1 MYKIF
6 IHQFFGLKKG
16 FLFYKKVHGI
26 DQFYLFAKIS
36 SVLTPSKPFRV
47 VVLASTRGTAFG
59 GMLEERRDGKLKNV
73 EFVGLVANKECGA
86 VERARASGIPTFVLN
101 GKSEQYHEELLTK
114 VQELE
119 PDLIC
124 MIGYMKFLSK
134 DFCEEFANKILNA
147 HPSLLPKFAG
157 KMDGSVH
164 AEVLAAGEKKSGTTI
179 HLVTAE
185 VDAGAIICQK
195 ECDVEENETI
205 ESLRE
210 KVQNLEKKWYPEVIR
225 WFRDEKIYFTEN

>member
-6 IHQFFGLKKG
+6 IHQFFGLKRA
-16 FLFYKKVHGI
+16 FFILKKVRGI

-36 SVLTPSKPFRV
+36 PVLNSRKPFRV
-47 VVLASTRGTAFG
+47 VILASTNGTDFG
-59 GMLEERRDGKLKNV
+59 AMLAEKRDGKLKNV
-73 EFVGLVANKECGA
+73 EFVGLIANKDCGA
-86 VERARASGIPTFVLN
+86 VERAKSAGVPTFVLN
-101 GKSEQYHEELLTK
+101 GKAENFHAELLEVVRK
-114 VQELE
+114 LE

-124 MIGYMKFLSK
+124 MVGYMKFLRK
-134 DFCEEFANKILNA
+134 DFCAEFENKILNI

-164 AEVLAAGEKKSGTTI
+164 ADVLAAGEKESGMTI
-179 HLVTAE
+179 HLATAE

-195 ECDVEENETI
+195 EVKIWDDETV

-210 KVQNLEKKWYPEVIR
+210 KIQNLEKKWYPEVIR
-225 WFRDEKIYFTEN
+225 WFRDGKIYF

>member
-1 MYKIF
+1 
-6 IHQFFGLKKG
+6 L
-16 FLFYKKVHGI
+16 
-26 DQFYLFAKIS
+26 S
-36 SVLTPSKPFRV
+36 SFKV

-59 GMLEERRDGKLKNV
+59 GILAEKRDGKLKNV
-73 EFVGLVANKECGA
+73 EFVGLVANKDCGA
-86 VERARASGIPTFVLN
+86 AERAEATGVPTFVLN
-101 GKSEQYHEELLTK
+101 GKAENFDTELLAVVK
-114 VQELE
+114 KLE

-124 MIGYMKFLSK
+124 MVGYMKFLRK
-134 DFCEEFANKILNA
+134 DFCAEFENKILNV

-164 AEVLAAGEKKSGTTI
+164 ANVLAAGEKESGMTI
-179 HLVTAE
+179 HLATAE

-195 ECDVEENETI
+195 ECKIAGDETL

-225 WFRDEKIYFTEN
+225 WFRDGKIYF

>member
-1 MYKIF
+1 M
-6 IHQFFGLKKG
+6 
-16 FLFYKKVHGI
+16 
-26 DQFYLFAKIS
+26 S
-36 SVLTPSKPFRV
+36 SFKV

-59 GMLEERRDGKLKNV
+59 GILAEKRDGKLKNV
-73 EFVGLVANKECGA
+73 EFVGLVANKDCGA
-86 VERARASGIPTFVLN
+86 AERAEATGVPTFVLN
-101 GKSEQYHEELLTK
+101 GKAENFDAVVK
-114 VQELE
+114 KLE

-124 MIGYMKFLSK
+124 MVGYMKFLRK
-134 DFCEEFANKILNA
+134 DFCAEFENKILNV

-164 AEVLAAGEKKSGTTI
+164 ANVLAAGEKESGMTI
-179 HLVTAE
+179 HLATAE

-195 ECDVEENETI
+195 ECKIAGDETL

-225 WFRDEKIYFTEN
+225 WFRDGKIYF